1 MNLCIFFEG
10 TGQGVE
16 GQITNVT
23 RMQRLCVEAQDSQ
36 LTHLES
42 GPGTRAIAQVGGYI
56 MGTDWRVIFRSA
68 RRWFEANYKRLPA
81 KSSVTKVYLFGFSR
95 GALLARHFASWL
107 DKLNIGVSYLGL
119 WDTVDSTLGLDV
131 PKDVPQNVYACRH
144 AVARDEARRFFDY
157 VPIKSD
163 IDIVE
168 EMLFPGSHSDIGGLY
183 DDDHQIA
190 DLTLNWIAEGAQKAG
205 VLLKNDIGEVDLD
218 FSKVILHD
226 SSLEANNLWGA
237 LDLIKRK
244 VSGLSLHKRCF
255 GL

>member
-1 MNLCIFFEG
+1 
-10 TGQGVE
+10 
-16 GQITNVT
+16 
-23 RMQRLCVEAQDSQ
+23 
-36 LTHLES
+36 
-42 GPGTRAIAQVGGYI
+42 
-56 MGTDWRVIFRSA
+56 
-68 RRWFEANYKRLPA
+68 
-81 KSSVTKVYLFGFSR
+81 
-95 GALLARHFASWL
+95 
-107 DKLNIGVSYLGL
+107 
-119 WDTVDSTLGLDV
+119 
-131 PKDVPQNVYACRH
+131 
-144 AVARDEARRFFDY
+144 VARDEARRFFDY